1 METMSPLCCHKQKVL
16 HLQDEIQFQ
25 LPLKLSFSPIPGV
38 FRTELKA
45 RSRLQLTDRHARAA
59 GPWGWTDLRV
69 EGGCCCA
76 RAADKLHKEGPVLRS
91 ERRGAAAG
99 ARGWRMARGPAV
111 NHCRRRKG
119 QKKQT
124 KTRREGEKDGH
135 MRGKGER
142 KRERETHPPRRK
154 ISKCKALAE
163 THTFPGR
170 ASQPCRRSTWGKV
183 CPSASALIRAK
194 LGCLRPHIAL
204 NVLQTHAKG
213 TERPQS
219 SLCVCVG
226 CTGQEGGQCPG
237 LVGRLPGFWKIHGHL
252 KLAAKH
258 GSRWEKRI
266 Q

>member
-1 METMSPLCCHKQKVL
+1 METMSPLCCHNQKVL

-25 LPLKLSFSPIPGV
+25 LPLKLCFSPIPGV

-45 RSRLQLTDRHARAA
+45 RSRLQLTDRHAWAA

-69 EGGCCCA
+69 EGRCCCA

-91 ERRGAAAG
+91 ERREAAAG

-111 NHCRRRKG
+111 THCRRKG
-119 QKKQT
+119 QKKKT
-124 KTRREGEKDGH
+124 KTTREGEKDGH
-135 MRGKGER
+135 MRGKGGGG
-142 KRERETHPPRRK
+142 ERETHPPRRK

-194 LGCLRPHIAL
+194 LGCLHPHIAL
-204 NVLQTHAKG
+204 NVLQTHAEG
-213 TERPQS
+213 TERPQG
-219 SLCVCVG
+219 SLCVCGGVHMAG
-226 CTGQEGGQCPG
+226 EGAVSWPG
-237 LVGRLPGFWKIHGHL
+237 GKTPRLLEDTWTPK
-252 KLAAKH
+252 ACC
-258 GSRWEKRI
+258 
-266 Q
+266 